1 MLFSAFAKWLVILL
15 QYIGNDVAFF
25 LFNIFIND
33 FQQAVSNK
41 LMKSADD
48 TKLRGAENT
57 SESIAV
63 A

>member
-1 MLFSAFAKWLVILL
+1 MLFSVFAKWLVILL

-25 LFNIFIND
+25 LLNILIND
-33 FQQAVSNK
+33 FQQAVNNK
-41 LMKSADD
+41 LMKSTDD